1 MPSTTTLLIDQ
12 LCLSPLNVRTY
23 SPDAEDTAGLQ
34 ASILAD
40 GLINPIAVHQMK
52 GGKTK
57 WGAIAGGRRYRAIK
71 ALIGNG
77 DLPADYA
84 VRVNVLDGLSDA
96 ELIEHSITE
105 NLIRRDL
112 REHELYAGVARAAA
126 RGHGV
131 EQIAKG
137 IGQPDV
143 GTVSRWLRL
152 GRLAP
157 PIFEAFRAE
166 KISLGQAT
174 AFAAVEDQELQRVT
188 FERLTPIN
196 PTHPTPADIRKA
208 MKVGD
213 VRAQRELAFVG
224 ADAYRAAGGRF
235 DQDLFADVAEERGR
249 IVDEGKLQQLVD
261 DKIAIVRTEIRATT
275 ARPDLRFVPDQPKD
289 QWDSVDHQLSVNA
302 KPRAEGGLEL
312 PDGDIVAHIEI
323 DATGAP
329 IVSYWWASRKAKF
342 GNEKPAAPIA
352 AIPRTPAPAT
362 ESPFDAHHRVEA
374 TREGDGLTIDGT
386 FAMSAVRKVVLRAA
400 LIDDAK
406 DFGTVGLDY
415 LVWAQARA
423 LLTTGYRQQRLGI
436 RIIAGDSLVG
446 VSHDAL
452 ALAREHAAATEAAKI
467 AAKAVL
473 TISQQDFFTDDDL
486 ETAFMAYRAASPE
499 IKSLT
504 AATIAGFVL
513 ERSLATPELR
523 CAVHDVVA
531 SEAGIGTDNFRK
543 YWMPTGDMLDMFPK
557 AQRLA
562 IAEPFVDVPTLAAWA
577 KAKSADLTTGVLTLL
592 TRAGSRGLRWVH
604 PLLRFSVP
612 YAPLPTDDR
621 GAAE

>member
-52 GGKTK
+52 GGKKK

-174 AFAAVEDQELQRVT
+174 AFAAVEDQDLQRVT
-188 FERLTPIN
+188 FERLSPIN
-196 PTHPTPADIRKA
+196 PTNPTPAEIRRA

-213 VRAQRELAFVG
+213 ARAQRELAFVG
-224 ADAYRAAGGRF
+224 ADAYRNAGGRF
-235 DQDLFADVAEERGR
+235 DHDLFADVAEERGR

-261 DKIAIVRTEIRATT
+261 DKIAIVRAEIRTTT
-275 ARPDLRFVPDQPKD
+275 ARPDLRFVADQPKD
-289 QWDSVDHQLSVNA
+289 QWDNVDHQLSVNA
-302 KPRAEGGLEL
+302 KPHAEGGLVL
-312 PDGDIVAHIEI
+312 PDGDIVAHIAI

-352 AIPRTPAPAT
+352 TLPRTPAPAT

-374 TREGDGLTIDGT
+374 TREGDGISADGT
-386 FAMSAVRKVVLRAA
+386 FAMSAVRKVILRAA

-423 LLTTGYRQQRLGI
+423 LLMSGQTRRHLGI
-436 RIIAGDSLVG
+436 RIIAGDSMTG
-446 VSHDAL
+446 VSDDAL
-452 ALAREHAAATEAAKI
+452 SLAREHVAATEASRI
-467 AAKAVL
+467 AAHAVV
-473 TISQQDFFTDDDL
+473 TISKQNFFTDDDL
-486 ETAFMAYRAASPE
+486 VAAFLAYRSAPPE

-504 AATIAGFVL
+504 AATVAGFAL
-513 ERSLATPELR
+513 ERSLETPDLH

-531 SEAGIGTDNFRK
+531 SEAGIGTDNLRQ

-562 IAEPFVDVPTLAAWA
+562 IAEPFVDGPTLAAWA
-577 KAKSADLTTGVLTLL
+577 KAKSADLTTGVLAVL
-592 TRAGSRGLRWVH
+592 TRAGSRGLRWVP

-621 GAAE
+621 EAAE

>member
-1 MPSTTTLLIDQ
+1 MSSTTLLIDQ

-77 DLPADYA
+77 DLAADYA

-157 PIFEAFRAE
+157 PIFEAFRAD

-174 AFAAVEDQELQRVT
+174 AFAAVEDQDLQRVT
-188 FERLTPIN
+188 FERLAPIN

-213 VRAQRELAFVG
+213 ARAQRELAFVG
-224 ADAYRAAGGRF
+224 ADAYRNAGGRF
-235 DQDLFADVAEERGR
+235 DLDLFADAAEERGR

-261 DKIAIVRTEIRATT
+261 DKIAIVRAEIRTTT

-289 QWDSVDHQLSVNA
+289 QWDNVDHQLSVNA

-312 PDGDIVAHIEI
+312 PDGDIVAHIAI

-329 IVSYWWASRKAKF
+329 VVSYWWASRKAKF
-342 GNEKPAAPIA
+342 GNEKPAAPVA
-352 AIPRTPAPAT
+352 PVPRTPAPAT

-374 TREGDGLTIDGT
+374 AREGDGLTIDGT

-400 LIDDAK
+400 LIDDAR

-415 LVWAQARA
+415 LIFAQARA

-436 RIIAGDSLVG
+436 RTIVGDSLVG
-446 VSHDAL
+446 VSHEAL
-452 ALAREHAAATEAAKI
+452 ALAREHVAATEAAKS

-523 CAVHDVVA
+523 CPIHDVVA
-531 SEAGIGTDNFRK
+531 SEAGIGTDNFRQ
-543 YWMPTGDMLDMFPK
+543 YWTPTGDMLDMFPK

-577 KAKSADLTTGVLTLL
+577 KAKSADLTTGVLALL

-612 YAPLPTDDR
+612 YAPVATDDR
-621 GAAE
+621 EGSE